1 MTTDEDA
8 TSDETIPHGAYAH
21 DSSWELP
28 ELAPVVILISVGLLV
43 LGSGAATAVSL
54 SNQGDFSSGI
64 GWALVTSA
72 LRWVDPSTS
81 TMLLIAAALIWW
93 QYGYWRSKQPDMS
106 DEVVDAHIAR
116 LRSIAKWNLAAF
128 IITIVSVALL
138 ILTSILQNT
147 YSGAVF
153 QEWANSIQTISSALG
168 TLLLSLLGVVG
179 LRRILV
185 ASREFLGEDDEKL
198 EVR

>member
-1 MTTDEDA
+1 MTISADSSVNE
-8 TSDETIPHGAYAH
+8 TSPGGAYGH
-21 DSSWELP
+21 DASWELP

-43 LGSGAATAVSL
+43 IGSGAATAVSL
-54 SNQGDFSSGI
+54 SDQSDFSSGL

-81 TMLLIAAALIWW
+81 TMLLIAAALLWW
-93 QYGYWRSKQPDMS
+93 QYGYWRSKQSSELS
-106 DEVVDAHIAR
+106 DNVVDAHIAR

-128 IITIVSVALL
+128 VVTIASVILL
-138 ILTSILQNT
+138 IISAILQNA

-153 QEWANSIQTISSALG
+153 QEWANSIQTISSGLG

-185 ASREFLGEDDEKL
+185 ASREFLGDDD
-198 EVR
+198 